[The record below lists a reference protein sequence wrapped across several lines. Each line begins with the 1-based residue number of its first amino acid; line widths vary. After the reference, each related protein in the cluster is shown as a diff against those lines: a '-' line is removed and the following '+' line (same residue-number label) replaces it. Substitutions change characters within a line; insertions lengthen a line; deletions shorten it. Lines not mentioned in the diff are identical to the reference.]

1 MPTLDWSIEG
11 PHFVNCNCDYGCP
24 CQFNAR
30 PTDGT
35 CRGVAAWRID
45 EGHFGDVRL
54 DGLIAVNTFAWP
66 GPIHEGN
73 GTMQSI
79 VDERATEAQRAALV
93 AILQGEGADPGAVML
108 QIYRMMCT
116 TVHDPVFAPIRLVID
131 VEERTATL
139 SIPGLLESA
148 VEPVRHPVTG
158 APHRARIDLPAG
170 KEFHLAEVASGRTR
184 ATGKVPLSL
193 ASTHAH
199 LASNRLT
206 SAGVAR
212 HAHGAAPEER

>member
-1 MPTLDWSIEG
+1 MPTIDWSIQG

-54 DGLIAVNTFAWP
+54 DGLLAVNTFAWP
-66 GPIHEGN
+66 GPIHEGK
-73 GTMQSI
+73 GAMQSI
-79 VDERATEAQRAALV
+79 IDERATEAQRRGLV

-116 TVHDPVFAPIRLVID
+116 TVHDPLFAPIRLTID
-131 VEERTATL
+131 VEGRTATL
-139 SIPGLLESA
+139 RIPGVLDSA
-148 VEPVRHPVTG
+148 VEPIRNPVTG
-158 APHRARIDLPAG
+158 MPHRARIDLPSG

-184 ATGKVPLSL
+184 ATGKVPLSF
-193 ASTHAH
+193 AGTHAH
-199 LASNRLT
+199 LVSNRLT
-206 SAGVAR
+206 SGGVA
-212 HAHGAAPEER
+212 G